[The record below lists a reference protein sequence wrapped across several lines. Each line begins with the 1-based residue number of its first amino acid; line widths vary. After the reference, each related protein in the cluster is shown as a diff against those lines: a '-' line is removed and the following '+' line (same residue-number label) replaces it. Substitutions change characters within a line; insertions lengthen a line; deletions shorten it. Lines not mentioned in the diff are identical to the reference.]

1 MPRVMS
7 SVTASAPRARVAHRS
22 VVARGRR
29 SSAVTRASAE
39 ENAAEAQR
47 WIDNW
52 KSGGKSSSRSGVA
65 MSGDRASADATRELK
80 DGELSIKRG
89 LFATFI
95 REGEEEVSAEKY
107 RAFQAEIAEKKAA
120 AKKRQE
126 EARANKKGPFGLW

>member
-1 MPRVMS
+1 
-7 SVTASAPRARVAHRS
+7 
-22 VVARGRR
+22 
-29 SSAVTRASAE
+29 
-39 ENAAEAQR
+39 
-47 WIDNW
+47 
-52 KSGGKSSSRSGVA
+52 